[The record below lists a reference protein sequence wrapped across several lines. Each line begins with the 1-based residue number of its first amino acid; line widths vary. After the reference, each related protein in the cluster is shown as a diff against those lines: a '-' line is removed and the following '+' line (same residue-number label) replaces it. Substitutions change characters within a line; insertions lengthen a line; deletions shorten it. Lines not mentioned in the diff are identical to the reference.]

1 MRSIRD
7 ILEKL
12 SIDDV
17 NTSNDIFPI
26 DKDLAEIESF
36 LIRNGFNKCEHS
48 GKYSGNYGDSI
59 KIFNAK
65 KGRYYIIYTSSS
77 TIEFADTSKSVISKK
92 NPLYAVTIEYEKFK
106 RVIAS
111 TNWKIL
117 TKDEFLEEMKKYFN
131 LR

>member
-17 NTSNDIFPI
+17 NASDDIFPI
-26 DKDLAEIESF
+26 DKDVAEIENF
-36 LIRNGFNKCEHS
+36 LIRNGFNKCEPS
-48 GKYSGNYGDSI
+48 GEYSSNYGDSI
-59 KIFNAK
+59 KTFNTN
-65 KGRYYIIYTSSS
+65 KGKYYAIYASGF

-92 NPLYAVTIEYEKFK
+92 NPLYAVTLEYEKFK
-106 RVIAS
+106 KVIAS

-117 TKDEFLEEMKKYFN
+117 SKDEFIEEMKKYFN
-131 LR
+131 LI